1 MLWSWSIL
9 TRPWSSK
16 NIIEIF
22 WYRAQG
28 DCFKP
33 YKAFFNLQNKCS
45 FLGSTKPF
53 GWCMNIC
60 SCNSPCKKT
69 ILTSKWLMLQLHCD
83 ESAHT
88 SLLCSTLPLGQMS
101 PYSPNHVVVENLL
114 QLSWLSTSPPSFQ
127 CWVQSQSNKPKRMLG
142 DHLNVMTIM
151 GNSAYFQI
159 WMMRNLNQIVKFFNF
174 MFCLVFRTFEVEFL
188 HIHERSQLK
197 KGL

>member
-1 MLWSWSIL
+1 
-9 TRPWSSK
+9 
-16 NIIEIF
+16 
-22 WYRAQG
+22 
-28 DCFKP
+28 
-33 YKAFFNLQNKCS
+33 
-45 FLGSTKPF
+45 
-53 GWCMNIC
+53 
-60 SCNSPCKKT
+60 
-69 ILTSKWLMLQLHCD
+69 
-83 ESAHT
+83 
-88 SLLCSTLPLGQMS
+88 
-101 PYSPNHVVVENLL
+101 L